1 MYMHTIYFY
10 KGHGKSMEPPQYILI
25 SDNKIFVNCY
35 TKLHIT
41 EEVLSIS
48 NREAYSRGVSI

>member
-1 MYMHTIYFY
+1 MV
-10 KGHGKSMEPPQYILI
+10 KVWNPLQYTLI
-25 SDNKIFVNCY
+25 SDNTIFVNCY